1 VETRPSAV
9 EIITLWSSLFLEADL
24 PDHGEP
30 TRRLIDLAA
39 THRDDGVFSIDDP
52 GVVWLKRQIA
62 HGVGAYFS
70 RSGRES
76 APEWGARGRFDV
88 QEPGGYRPLANE
100 PGAFLA
106 GMYVLQWSPEQGVG
120 GGRDDALPGC
130 VSFYDP
136 RVAMNMN
143 AIKRDPYHRYHHS
156 LLPRPGLLSMWPAH
170 ISYFVHPNRS
180 REPTMAVRFGVQLHG
195 PSSGNPRGPDGR

>member
-1 VETRPSAV
+1 VKTRPSAV
-9 EIITLWSSLFLEADL
+9 EIITLWPSLFLEADL
-24 PDHGEP
+24 PDYAAP
-30 TRRLIDLAA
+30 TNRLIALATTRRDE
-39 THRDDGVFSIDDP
+39 GVFAIDDP
-52 GVVWLKRQIA
+52 GVAWLKRQIA
-62 HGVGAYFS
+62 HGVGAYLG
-70 RSGRES
+70 RSGHGG

-88 QEPGGYRPLANE
+88 QE

-106 GMYVLQWSPEQGVG
+106 GMYVLQWSPEQDDG
-120 GGRDDALPGC
+120 GRRDDALPGC

-180 REPTMAVRFGVQLHG
+180 REPTMAVRFGVQLHERSPG
-195 PSSGNPRGPDGR
+195 A